1 MNESPNENAKM
12 ILEYGEWKAT
22 TERLLLEQLY
32 IADALQDLKE
42 SYVLCGDKPTEG
54 DFDRIIPTVLKT
66 LDAYNCYE
74 IHNMLPINRRL

>member
-1 MNESPNENAKM
+1 MNESPNESAKM

-22 TERLLLEQLY
+22 TERLLLEQVY
-32 IADALQDLKE
+32 IADALEDLKE